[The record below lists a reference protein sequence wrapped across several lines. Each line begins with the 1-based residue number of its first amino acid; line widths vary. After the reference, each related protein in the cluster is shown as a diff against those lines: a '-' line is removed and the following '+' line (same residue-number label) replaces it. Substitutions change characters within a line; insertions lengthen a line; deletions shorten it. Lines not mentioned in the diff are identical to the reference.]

1 MTVSTESCG
10 GGTAMEH
17 DEKIIRLRTVLAR
30 TGLSRSTLYR
40 MIASGTFPRQQRIG
54 IQATGWYQSEVEQW
68 IADPLG
74 YRERYAVS
82 TAYAPERTN
91 LVIGKSVSVSVEYC
105 GHRPI

>member
-1 MTVSTESCG
+1 
-10 GGTAMEH
+10 MEH

-68 IADPLG
+68 ITDPPG
-74 YRERYAVS
+74 YRARKV
-82 TAYAPERTN
+82 
-91 LVIGKSVSVSVEYC
+91 V
-105 GHRPI
+105 